1 MPLTTPLQH
10 NLHCL
15 NELQPSLRYDGTQPF
30 DLWQKLA
37 YAKLWDLLGMDQFR
51 PCDPQFSAE
60 ATEEFPDYMRTRF
73 TFQSEAGYTVP
84 GWWCVP
90 RTGQAS
96 YPIMICLQGHSTG
109 MHLSI
114 GEPKFPGD
122 AESIAGGRDFAMQAL
137 AHGYAALVI
146 EQRSF
151 GECGSKP
158 DGRTNCYRT
167 SLAALLQGR
176 TAVGE
181 RVWDVMR
188 AIDLLGIHLPGAD
201 LNHICC
207 MGNSGGGTTTFYAAC
222 LEPRISAA
230 MPSCCVCSYDH
241 SIAPIKHCSC
251 NHIPRIR
258 QFFDMGD
265 LAGLIAPRPMVVVAG
280 EHDEI
285 FPIAATKD
293 TFSHIQ
299 KLYAAAG
306 TEDRCALHV
315 GAGGHQFYPEAWD
328 NFLRLV

>member
-15 NELQPSLRYDGTQPF
+15 SQLQPSLRYDGKQPF
-30 DLWQKLA
+30 DSWQKLA
-37 YAKLWDLLGMDQFR
+37 CAKLWELLGMDQFQ
-51 PCDPQFSAE
+51 PCDPQFAAE
-60 ATEEFPDYMRTRF
+60 DAIEFPDHTRTRF

-90 RTGQAS
+90 RTGQES
-96 YPIMICLQGHSTG
+96 YPVMICLQGHSTG

-122 AESIAGGRDFAMQAL
+122 AQSIAGGCDFALQAL

-158 DGRTNCYRT
+158 DGSTNCYRT

-176 TAVGE
+176 TAAGE

-188 AIDLLGIHLPGAD
+188 SIDLLGVHLPGAD
-201 LNHICC
+201 LSRICC

-241 SIAPIKHCSC
+241 SIAPVEHCVC
-251 NHIPRIR
+251 NHVPRIR

-265 LAGLIAPRPMVVVAG
+265 LGGLTAPRPMVVAAG
-280 EHDEI
+280 EQDEI
-285 FPIAATKD
+285 FPIAATRE
-293 TFSHIQ
+293 TFAQIQ
-299 KLYAAAG
+299 ALYAAANARNNC
-306 TEDRCALHV
+306 TLYV
-315 GAGGHQFYPEAWD
+315 GADGHQFYPEAWGS
-328 NFLRLV
+328 FLRLA